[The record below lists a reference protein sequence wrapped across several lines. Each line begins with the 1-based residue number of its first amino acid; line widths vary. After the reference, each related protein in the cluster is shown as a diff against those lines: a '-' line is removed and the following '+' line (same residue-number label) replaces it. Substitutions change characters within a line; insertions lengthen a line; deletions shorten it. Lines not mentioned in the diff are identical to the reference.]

1 VKAILARIVESLSR
15 KRFDFGPKPRKSMKK
30 AAVSLITVV
39 VALLS
44 TALTAS
50 PVEAQD
56 APDPSGHWE
65 GAIEVPGSPLEINV
79 DLTVDEEGV
88 WTGDISIPAQMAQDV
103 PLINVSVDG
112 KSVTFAMEVP
122 GDPTFVGTLS
132 EDGKTISG
140 TFTQGGAEL
149 EFTLTRSDL

>member
-1 VKAILARIVESLSR
+1 M
-15 KRFDFGPKPRKSMKK
+15 MKLVLPVTTP
-30 AAVSLITVV
+30 A

-44 TALTAS
+44 MALTALPIS
-50 PVEAQD
+50 AQD
-56 APDPSGHWE
+56 LQTPAGHWE

-103 PLINVSVDG
+103 PLINVNVDG

-122 GDPTFVGTLS
+122 GDPTFIGTLS
-132 EDGKTISG
+132 EDGNTISG
-140 TFTQGGAEL
+140 PFTQGGVEL
-149 EFTLTRSDL
+149 TFTLTRKGP

>member
-1 VKAILARIVESLSR
+1 
-15 KRFDFGPKPRKSMKK
+15 MKK
-30 AAVSLITVV
+30 LVLSITTFA

-44 TALTAS
+44 MFLTVS
-50 PVEAQD
+50 PLSSQD
-56 APDPSGHWE
+56 IPAPDGHWE

-103 PLINVSVDG
+103 PLVNVKVDG

-122 GDPTFVGTLS
+122 GDPTFLGTLS

-140 TFTQGGAEL
+140 PFTQGGAEL
-149 EFTLTRSDL
+149 TFTLTRVGP